1 MIPLIIAGAAASLA
15 GTIGGSIIQGEY
27 AKSAAEAEAKA
38 RREAA
43 EQLRADGK
51 VTDAQ
56 YQSMINDINQYY
68 NTRGSLGTRSDV
80 NDYRSA
86 IQNYNPDDYVAE
98 DPGFINFGKT
108 KEDYINP
115 YYAQIIGQTR
125 DELQHT
131 AAGAGLGRGTGAAL
145 NIAKGVAEKSDELY
159 NTAMSEYRDERD
171 FAYKQYTDAITNAQ
185 NRLNALREG
194 NQYKMGLQGNLAQNY
209 FDTMDARQSDLMAAN
224 QDRLNAQVGYASAIS
239 GLY

>member
-1 MIPLIIAGAAASLA
+1 MVPLLIAAGVGAAA
-15 GTIGGSIIQGEY
+15 TIGGSAIQGYY
-27 AKSAAEAEAKA
+27 ADKASEREANARKEAAAELRKQG
-38 RREAA
+38 
-43 EQLRADGK
+43 QL
-51 VTDAQ
+51 TDAE
-56 YQSMINDINQYY
+56 YGKMINEINQYY

-86 IQNYNPDDYVAE
+86 IQNYNPEDYVADVGE
-98 DPGFINFGKT
+98 FNFDKT
-108 KEDYINP
+108 KEDYLNP

-209 FDTMDARQSDLMAAN
+209 FDTMDARQSDLMAAQ
-224 QDRLNAQVGYASAIS
+224 QDKLNAQVGYASAIS

>member
-1 MIPLIIAGAAASLA
+1 MIPLIVAAGVGAAATL
-15 GTIGGSIIQGEY
+15 GGAAIQGYY
-27 AKSAAEAEAKA
+27 ADKA
-38 RREAA
+38 SEREANA
-43 EQLRADGK
+43 RKEAAQQLRAQGQ
-51 VTDAQ
+51 VTDAE
-56 YQSMINDINQYY
+56 YGKMINEINQYY

-80 NDYRSA
+80 NEYRSA
-86 IQNYNPDDYVAE
+86 IQNYNPEDYVAE
-98 DPGFINFGKT
+98 DPGFNFYKT
-108 KEDYINP
+108 KEDYLNP

-159 NTAMSEYRDERD
+159 NTAMSDYRDERD

-209 FDTMDARQSDLMAAN
+209 FDTMDARQSDLMAAQ
-224 QDRLNAQVGYASAIS
+224 QDKLNAQVAYGNALA

>member
-1 MIPLIIAGAAASLA
+1 MVPLLIAAGVGAAA
-15 GTIGGSIIQGEY
+15 TIGGSAIQGYY
-27 AKSAAEAEAKA
+27 ADKASEREANARKEAAAELKKQG
-38 RREAA
+38 
-43 EQLRADGK
+43 QL
-51 VTDAQ
+51 TDAE
-56 YQSMINDINQYY
+56 YGKMINEINQYY

-86 IQNYNPDDYVAE
+86 IQNYNPEDYVAE
-98 DPGFINFGKT
+98 DQGFNFDKT

-209 FDTMDARQSDLMAAN
+209 FDSMDARQSDLMAAN
-224 QDRLNAQVGYASAIS
+224 QDKLNAQVAYGNALA

>member
-1 MIPLIIAGAAASLA
+1 MIPLIVAAGVGAAATL
-15 GTIGGSIIQGEY
+15 GGAAIQGYY
-27 AKSAAEAEAKA
+27 ADKA
-38 RREAA
+38 SEREANA
-43 EQLRADGK
+43 RKEAAAQLKAQGQL
-51 VTDAQ
+51 TDAE
-56 YQSMINDINQYY
+56 YGKMINEINQYY
-68 NTRGSLGTRSDV
+68 NTRGSLGTRQDV

-86 IQNYNPDDYVAE
+86 IQNYNPEDYVAE
-98 DPGFINFGKT
+98 DPGFNFDKT
-108 KEDYINP
+108 KEDYLNP

-159 NTAMSEYRDERD
+159 NTAMSDYRDERD

-209 FDTMDARQSDLMAAN
+209 FDTMDARQSDLMAAQ
-224 QDRLNAQVGYASAIS
+224 QDKLNAQVAYGNALA

>member
-1 MIPLIIAGAAASLA
+1 MIPLIVAAGVGAAATL
-15 GTIGGSIIQGEY
+15 GGAAIQGYY
-27 AKSAAEAEAKA
+27 ANKASEREAEARK
-38 RREAA
+38 EAA
-43 EQLRADGK
+43 AELKKQGQI
-51 VTDAQ
+51 TDAE
-56 YQSMINDINQYY
+56 YGKMINEINQYY
-68 NTRGSLGTRSDV
+68 NTRGSLGTQSDV

-86 IQNYNPDDYVAE
+86 IQNYNPEYYVAE
-98 DPGFINFGKT
+98 DPGFNFDKS

-159 NTAMSEYRDERD
+159 NTAMTEYRDERD

-209 FDTMDARQSDLMAAN
+209 FDTMDARQSDVMAAN
-224 QDRLNAQVGYASAIS
+224 QDRLNAQVAYGNALA

>member
-1 MIPLIIAGAAASLA
+1 MVPLIIAGAAASLA

-43 EQLRADGK
+43 EKLREQGQ
-51 VTDAQ
+51 VTDAE
-56 YQSMINDINQYY
+56 YQRMINDINGYY
-68 NTRGSLGTRSDV
+68 NTRGSLGTKEDA
-80 NDYRSA
+80 NQYRAA
-86 IQNYNPDDYVAE
+86 IQNYNPEDYVAE
-98 DPGFINFGKT
+98 DNGFNYQKT
-108 KEDYINP
+108 KEDFINP

-145 NIAKGVAEKSDELY
+145 DIAKGVAEKSDELY
-159 NTAMSEYRDERD
+159 NTAMSEYRDDRD

-194 NQYKMGLQGNLAQNY
+194 NQYKLGLQGNLAQNY
-209 FDTMDARQSDLMAAN
+209 YDTMDARQSDIMAAN
-224 QDRLNAQVGYASAIS
+224 QDRLNAQAGYASAIA

>member
-1 MIPLIIAGAAASLA
+1 MIPLIVAAGVGAAATL
-15 GTIGGSIIQGEY
+15 GGAAIQGYY
-27 AKSAAEAEAKA
+27 ADKA
-38 RREAA
+38 SEREANA
-43 EQLRADGK
+43 RKEAAQQLRAQGQI
-51 VTDAQ
+51 TDAE
-56 YQSMINDINQYY
+56 YGKMINEINQYY

-80 NDYRSA
+80 NEYRSA
-86 IQNYNPDDYVAE
+86 IQNYNPEDYVAE
-98 DPGFINFGKT
+98 DPGFNFYKT
-108 KEDYINP
+108 KEDYLNP

-159 NTAMSEYRDERD
+159 NTAMSDYRDERD

-209 FDTMDARQSDLMAAN
+209 FDTMDARQSDLMAAQ
-224 QDRLNAQVGYASAIS
+224 QDKLNAQVAYGNALA

>member
-1 MIPLIIAGAAASLA
+1 MKA
-15 GTIGGSIIQGEY
+15 QG
-27 AKSAAEAEAKA
+27 
-38 RREAA
+38 
-43 EQLRADGK
+43 QL
-51 VTDAQ
+51 TDAE
-56 YQSMINDINQYY
+56 YGKMINEINQYY

-86 IQNYNPDDYVAE
+86 IQNYNPEDYVADE
-98 DPGFINFGKT
+98 SQFNYDKT
-108 KEDYINP
+108 KEDFLNP

-159 NTAMSEYRDERD
+159 NTAISEYKDDRD

-185 NRLNALREG
+185 SRLNALREG
-194 NQYKMGLQGNLAQNY
+194 TQYKMGLQGNLAQNY

-224 QDRLNAQVGYASAIS
+224 QDKLNAQVAYGNALA

>member
-43 EQLRADGK
+43 EQLRAQGK

-56 YQSMINDINQYY
+56 YDQMINEINQYY

-86 IQNYNPDDYVAE
+86 IQNYNPEDYVAE
-98 DPGFINFGKT
+98 DGGFNFNKT
-108 KEDYINP
+108 KEDFVNP

-159 NTAMSEYRDERD
+159 NTAMSDYRDERD

-194 NQYKMGLQGNLAQNY
+194 NQYKLGLQGNLAQNY
-209 FDTMDARQSDLMAAN
+209 FDTMDARQSDLMAAK
-224 QDRLNAQVGYASAIS
+224 QDKLNAQVGYASAIS

>member
-1 MIPLIIAGAAASLA
+1 MVPLLVAAGIGAAGSIAGAA
-15 GTIGGSIIQGEY
+15 IQGHY
-27 AKSAAEAEAKA
+27 ADKASEREAEARQA
-38 RREAA
+38 AA
-43 EQLRADGK
+43 EELKRQGK
-51 VTDAQ
+51 LTDDE
-56 YQSMINDINQYY
+56 YVRMMNDIKGYY
-68 NTRGSLGTRSDV
+68 ENRGSLGTASDV
-80 NDYRSA
+80 AAYRDA
-86 IQNYNPDDYVAE
+86 ISSYNPEDYVA
-98 DPGFINFGKT
+98 DVGNFNFGKT
-108 KEDYINP
+108 KEDYLNP

-159 NTAMSEYRDERD
+159 NTAMTEYRDERD

-185 NRLNALREG
+185 NRLNSLREG

-209 FDTMDARQSDLMAAN
+209 FDTMDARQSDLMAAQ
-224 QDRLNAQVGYASAIS
+224 QDKLNAQVAYGNALA

>member
-1 MIPLIIAGAAASLA
+1 MVPLIIAGAAASLA

-43 EQLRADGK
+43 EKLRADGK

-56 YQSMINDINQYY
+56 YDQMINDINQYY

-86 IQNYNPDDYVAE
+86 IQNYNPEDYVAE
-98 DPGFINFGKT
+98 DGGFSFNKT

-159 NTAMSEYRDERD
+159 NTAMSDYRDERD

-194 NQYKMGLQGNLAQNY
+194 NQYKLGLQGNLAQNY
-209 FDTMDARQSDLMAAN
+209 FDTMDARQSDLMAAQ
-224 QDRLNAQVGYASAIS
+224 QDKLNAQVGYATAIS

>member
-1 MIPLIIAGAAASLA
+1 MIPLIIAGAAASVA

-27 AKSAAEAEAKA
+27 AKSAAKAE
-38 RREAA
+38 REAREKA
-43 EQLRADGK
+43 AAQLRADGQ

-56 YQSMINDINQYY
+56 YQQMINDINQYY

-86 IQNYNPDDYVAE
+86 IQNYNPEDYVAE
-98 DPGFINFGKT
+98 DGGFNYGKT
-108 KEDYINP
+108 KEDFINP

-159 NTAMSEYRDERD
+159 NTAMSEYRDDRD

-194 NQYKMGLQGNLAQNY
+194 NQYKLGLQGNLAQNY
-209 FDTMDARQSDLMAAN
+209 FDTMDARQSDLMAAQ
-224 QDRLNAQVGYASAIS
+224 QDKLNAQVGYATAIS

>member
-1 MIPLIIAGAAASLA
+1 M
-15 GTIGGSIIQGEY
+15 
-27 AKSAAEAEAKA
+27 
-38 RREAA
+38 
-43 EQLRADGK
+43 
-51 VTDAQ
+51 TDAE
-56 YQSMINDINQYY
+56 YQRMINDINQYY

-86 IQNYNPDDYVAE
+86 IQNYNPEDYVAE
-98 DPGFINFGKT
+98 DPGFNFGKT

-145 NIAKGVAEKSDELY
+145 NISKGVAEKSDELY
-159 NTAMSEYRDERD
+159 NTALTEYRDERD

-185 NRLNALREG
+185 NRLNSLREG

-209 FDTMDARQSDLMAAN
+209 FDSMDARQSDVMAAN

>member
-27 AKSAAEAEAKA
+27 AKSAAEKEANA

-43 EQLRADGK
+43 AQLRADGQ

-56 YQSMINDINQYY
+56 YQKMINDINQYY

-86 IQNYNPDDYVAE
+86 IQNYNPEDYVADVGE
-98 DPGFINFGKT
+98 FNFDKT
-108 KEDYINP
+108 KEDYLNP